1 LRERLVRKNQ
11 DLTPDMRTSFRTKVF
26 VASVVA
32 AAVSLIALAALL
44 SWQVRSQQR
53 SAIERRLA
61 DEARLVADLLSQAPA
76 IDGRALDA
84 EADRLGQL
92 VSARIT
98 FVAEDGR
105 VVGDSTQPAET
116 LDSLENHALR
126 PEVVAARE
134 QGFGTSQ
141 RHSTTVDTDMLY
153 VAVRASHPV
162 VRYVRLALP
171 LADVDDEQLAAIR
184 RAALTAMA
192 VAIPLALIV
201 AWVLS
206 APLARRVQA
215 IASVAARYSAGDLSR
230 STYDYGTDELGT
242 VARALDTSV
251 QELGGRLEELS
262 RDRARMGAILAG
274 MVEGVLVV
282 DRQGRLQLV
291 NRAAQEMLRVDASA
305 TSRSYL
311 EVIRHPDI
319 ASQLTRALGGE
330 DAGRQEVAL
339 TRDPGRTFIARA
351 APVSG
356 SGGGGAVLVLH
367 DITDLRRADQ
377 IRRDFVA
384 NVSHELR
391 TPLTA
396 IRGYVEALLD
406 DPADPDGTRR
416 FLEIIARHTTRME
429 RLVKDLLR
437 LARLDARQEA
447 LEMARCDVRQIFT
460 GVIAD
465 LSPSIEAKQQRVA
478 IAVQQDALQVDGD
491 PAKLHDIV
499 RNLVENAVNY
509 SPDGADVTLAASR
522 QNGKYT
528 ITVADSGPGIPPED
542 LGRVFERFYRVDKS
556 RARPGGTGLGLA
568 IVKHLVEL
576 HGGEA
581 RAENAATGGAV
592 FTVTLPA
599 TEGV

>member
-1 LRERLVRKNQ
+1 
-11 DLTPDMRTSFRTKVF
+11 MRTSFRTKVF
-26 VASVVA
+26 VGSVVA

-44 SWQVRSQQR
+44 SWQVRGQQR
-53 SAIERRLA
+53 TALERRLA
-61 DEARLVADLLSQAPA
+61 DEARLIAELLSQATA
-76 IDGRALDA
+76 IDNQALDT

-92 VSARIT
+92 ISSRIT
-98 FVAEDGR
+98 FVTEDGR
-105 VVGDSTQPAET
+105 VVGDSTQPSEA
-116 LDSLENHALR
+116 LDTLENHAAR
-126 PEVVAARE
+126 PEVADARSH
-134 QGFGTSQ
+134 GIGTSQ
-141 RHSTTVDTDMLY
+141 RYSTTVDTDMLY

-171 LADVDDEQLAAIR
+171 LTDVDEQLASIR
-184 RAALTAMA
+184 RAAITAMA
-192 VAIPLALIV
+192 VAVPLALVVSWI
-201 AWVLS
+201 LS
-206 APLARRVQA
+206 APLARRVRA
-215 IASVAARYSAGDLSR
+215 IAAVADRYSAGDLSR
-230 STYDYGTDELGT
+230 STYDYGTDELGM
-242 VARALDTSV
+242 VARALDASV

-282 DRQGRLQLV
+282 DRVGRLQLV
-291 NRAAQEMLRVDASA
+291 NRAAQQMLRVDASA

-319 ASQLTRALGGE
+319 AAQLTRVLRGDEVGSE
-330 DAGRQEVAL
+330 EVAL
-339 TRDPGRTFIARA
+339 SRDPGRTFMARA
-351 APVSG
+351 APVAG
-356 SGGGGAVLVLH
+356 TGGGGAVLVLH
-367 DITDLRRADQ
+367 EITDLRRADQ

-406 DPADPDGTRR
+406 EGADGAADADSTHK

-437 LARLDARQEA
+437 LARLDARQEV
-447 LEMARCDVRQIFT
+447 LEMARCDVRQIFS

-465 LSPSIEAKQQRVA
+465 LSPTIEAKRQQIA
-478 IAVQQDALQVDGD
+478 IDVPIDATQVDGD

-499 RNLVENAVNY
+499 RNLLENAVNY
-509 SPDGADVTLAASR
+509 SPDGADVMLAAAR
-522 QNGKYT
+522 ANGKYT
-528 ITVADSGPGIPPED
+528 ITVADSGPGIPSED

-568 IVKHLVEL
+568 IVRHLVEL

-581 RAENAATGGAV
+581 RAENAPTGGAV

-599 TEGV
+599 GSE

>member
-1 LRERLVRKNQ
+1 MKA
-11 DLTPDMRTSFRTKVF
+11 SFRTKVF
-26 VASVVA
+26 IGSVVA
-32 AAVSLIALAALL
+32 AALSLMALAGVL
-44 SWQVRSQQR
+44 SWQVRGQQR
-53 SAIERRLA
+53 SAIERRLV
-61 DEARLVADLLSQAPA
+61 DEARLIAELLSQTSGLEGP
-76 IDGRALDA
+76 ALDE

-92 VSARIT
+92 VASRIT

-105 VVGDSTQPAET
+105 VVGDSTQDAAALAT
-116 LDSLENHALR
+116 LENHAGR
-126 PEVVAARE
+126 PEIVAA
-134 QGFGTSQ
+134 QGGRVGTSE
-141 RHSTTVDTDMLY
+141 RYSTTVDANMAY
-153 VAVRASHPV
+153 VAVRAKHPV

-171 LADVDDEQLAAIR
+171 MTDVDAQLAVIR
-184 RAALTAMA
+184 NAALIGIA
-192 VAIPLALIV
+192 VAVPLALLV
-201 AWVLS
+201 SWFLS
-206 APLARRVQA
+206 APLARRVTA
-215 IASVAARYSAGDLSR
+215 IAQVADRYSAGDLSR
-230 STYDYGTDELGT
+230 STYDYGRDELGT

-291 NRAAQEMLRVDASA
+291 NRAAQDMLRVDVSA

-319 ASQLTRALGGE
+319 AAQLTRVLRGE
-330 DAGRQEVAL
+330 DVGSQEVAL
-339 TRDPGRTFIARA
+339 SRDPGRTFVARA
-351 APVSG
+351 APVS

-396 IRGYVEALLD
+396 IRGYVEALID
-406 DPADPDGTRR
+406 EPGDADSTHK

-447 LEMARCDVRQIFT
+447 LEMARCDVRQIFS

-465 LSPSIEAKQQRVA
+465 LSPSIEAKGQRIA
-478 IAVQQDALQVDGD
+478 IDVRPEATQVNGD

-509 SPDGADVTLAASR
+509 SPDGADVLLGASR
-522 QNGKYT
+522 VNGLYT
-528 ITVADSGPGIPPED
+528 ITVADSGPGIPQED
-542 LGRVFERFYRVDKS
+542 LNRVFERFYRVDKS
-556 RARPGGTGLGLA
+556 RSRPGGTGLGLA

-581 RAENAATGGAV
+581 RAENAAAGGAV
-592 FTVTLPA
+592 FTITLPA
-599 TEGV
+599 

>member
-1 LRERLVRKNQ
+1 
-11 DLTPDMRTSFRTKVF
+11 MRTSFRTKVF
-26 VASVVA
+26 VGSVVA
-32 AAVSLIALAALL
+32 AAVSLVTLAVLL

-53 SAIERRLA
+53 SALEQRLT
-61 DEARLVADLLSQAPA
+61 DEARLIAELLSQAPA
-76 IDGRALDA
+76 IDLRALDA

-92 VSARIT
+92 VSTRIT

-116 LDSLENHALR
+116 LGSLENHAAR

-134 QGFGTSQ
+134 HGSGTSQ
-141 RHSTTVDTDMLY
+141 RYSTTVDTDMLY

-171 LADVDDEQLAAIR
+171 LTDVDEQLAAIR
-184 RAALTAMA
+184 RAALTAVA
-192 VAIPLALIV
+192 VAVPLALIV
-201 AWVLS
+201 SWMLS

-215 IASVAARYSAGDLSR
+215 IARVADRYSAGDLSR

-251 QELGGRLEELS
+251 QELGGRLEDLS
-262 RDRARMGAILAG
+262 RDRARMAAILAG

-291 NRAAQEMLRVDASA
+291 NRAAQEMLRMDASA
-305 TSRSYL
+305 ASRSYL

-319 ASQLTRALGGE
+319 AAQLTRSLNGE
-330 DAGRQEVAL
+330 DAGSQEVAL
-339 TRDPGRTFIARA
+339 TRDPGRTFFARA
-351 APVSG
+351 APVSS

-406 DPADPDGTRR
+406 EGAAGAGDAEGTQK

-447 LEMARCDVRQIFT
+447 LEMARCDVGQIFS

-465 LSPSIEAKQQRVA
+465 LSPTIESKGQRVV
-478 IAVQQDALQVDGD
+478 IDVPQDAAQVDGD

-509 SPDGADVTLAASR
+509 SPEGADVRLSASR
-522 QNGKYT
+522 VNGKYT

-581 RAENAATGGAV
+581 RAENAPTGGAV
-592 FTVTLPA
+592 FSVTLSGQA
-599 TEGV
+599 GV

>member
-1 LRERLVRKNQ
+1 
-11 DLTPDMRTSFRTKVF
+11 MRTSFRTKVF
-26 VASVVA
+26 VASVIA
-32 AAVSLIALAALL
+32 AAVSIVAVAALL
-44 SWQVRSQQR
+44 SWQVRGHQR
-53 SAIERRLA
+53 SALATRLT
-61 DEARLVADLLSQAPA
+61 DEARLVAELLSQAPG
-76 IDGRALDA
+76 ISGSALDA

-92 VSARIT
+92 VPTRIT

-105 VVGDSTQPAET
+105 VVGDSTQPADA
-116 LDSLENHALR
+116 LDSLENHASR

-134 QGFGTSQ
+134 QEIGTSQ
-141 RHSTTVDTDMLY
+141 RYSTTVDTDMMY

-171 LADVDDEQLAAIR
+171 LTDVSEQLAAIR
-184 RAALTAMA
+184 RAAVEAMA

-201 AWVLS
+201 SWILS

-215 IASVAARYSAGDLSR
+215 IASVADRYSAGDLSR

-262 RDRARMGAILAG
+262 RDRARMAAILAG

-319 ASQLTRALGGE
+319 AAQLTRALGGD

-339 TRDPGRTFIARA
+339 SRDPGRTFIARA

-356 SGGGGAVLVLH
+356 TGGGGAVLVLH

-406 DPADPDGTRR
+406 EPADAESTQK

-437 LARLDARQEA
+437 LARLDARQEV
-447 LEMARCDVRQIFT
+447 LEMARCDVRQIFS

-465 LSPSIEAKQQRVA
+465 LSPAIEAKRQHVA
-478 IAVQQDALQVDGD
+478 IDVPQDAAQVDGD

-509 SPDGADVTLAASR
+509 SPEGADVTLTASR
-522 QNGKYT
+522 LNGNYT

-542 LGRVFERFYRVDKS
+542 LSRVFERFYRVDKS

-581 RAENAATGGAV
+581 RAENAPSGGAV
-592 FTVTLPA
+592 FTVVLPA
-599 TEGV
+599 AAGHSHSAV